1 MADSIYD
8 LIATIK
14 FQYENEGAKEAA
26 NDLTKIDQGAAKVTG
41 TLGTVGNTAENYK
54 RPNSFRRP
62 NEGIH

>member
-26 NDLTKIDQGAAKVTG
+26 NDLNKIDQGAAKVTG
-41 TLGTVGNTAENYK
+41 TLGTVGNTAEK
-54 RPNSFRRP
+54 SAQKT
-62 NEGIH
+62 